1 MSNTHTT
8 YTERETEMST
18 TFAFATEEAQTR
30 QQVLEAV
37 YCWVLVNEPEVIEEA
52 RELVSA

>member
-1 MSNTHTT
+1 MSKSHTPN
-8 YTERETEMST
+8 TERETEMNT

-52 RELVSA
+52 RELVAS